1 MKSLSGFLLTLLL
14 AAFTSNAQI
23 VSPLWQTER
32 VLKVP
37 ESVLYDANQNCLF
50 VSNVNGTPTEKNS
63 KGFISKISPEGK
75 VIDLKFA
82 TGLNAPKGMAIYQN
96 KLYVSDIDRLAEI
109 SLDNPKKIKFYEAP
123 KAQFLNDVAIG
134 KNGVVYVS
142 DSGTGRIYKL
152 ENGVFGIWGKV
163 APLSGPNG
171 LLCEKGHLLIGTN
184 DGIFSADP
192 ITGKVEKLVSL
203 SGGID
208 GLKAVGN
215 GKYIVSDWKGKV
227 QVVSA
232 TSHSVLFDTTDKKIN
247 AADLEFIPSKSVLL
261 VPTFADN
268 RVMAYKIKL

>member
-1 MKSLSGFLLTLLL
+1 MKSLPGFLLFLLL
-14 AAFTSNAQI
+14 TAFTSNAQI
-23 VSPLWQTER
+23 VSPIWQTER

-37 ESVLYDANQNCLF
+37 ESVLYDASQNCLF
-50 VSNVNGTPTEKNS
+50 VSNVNGNPTEKNG
-63 KGFISKISPEGK
+63 KGFISKISPDGK

-109 SLDNPKKIKFYEAP
+109 SLTNPKKIKFYEAP
-123 KAQFLNDVAIG
+123 KAQFLNDVAIS

-163 APLSGPNG
+163 APLAGPNG

-192 ITGKVEKLVSL
+192 VSGKIEKLVSL

-208 GLKAVGN
+208 GLKAIGN

-232 TSHSVLFDTTDKKIN
+232 TGQSVLFDTTDKKIN
-247 AADLEFIPSKSVLL
+247 AADLEYIPSKDVLL

>member
-1 MKSLSGFLLTLLL
+1 M
-14 AAFTSNAQI
+14 
-23 VSPLWQTER
+23 
-32 VLKVP
+32 
-37 ESVLYDANQNCLF
+37 LYDAGQNCIF
-50 VSNVNGTPTEKNS
+50 VSNVNGKPAEKNGE
-63 KGFISKISPEGK
+63 GFITKLSTDGK

-109 SLDNPKKIKFYEAP
+109 SLSDPHKIKFYDAP
-123 KAQFLNDVAIG
+123 DAQFLNDVAIG
-134 KNGVVYVS
+134 KDGVVYVS

-163 APLSGPNG
+163 APLAGPNG

-192 ITGKVEKLVSL
+192 VSGELEKLVSL
-203 SGGID
+203 EGGID

-232 TSHSVLFDTTDKKIN
+232 TGQTLLFDTTDKNIN
-247 AADLEFIPSKSVLL
+247 AADLEFIPSKNVML
-261 VPTFADN
+261 VPTFFDN

>member
-1 MKSLSGFLLTLLL
+1 MKLHLGFFLILLL
-14 AAFTSNAQI
+14 AAVTSNAQI
-23 VSPLWQTER
+23 VSPLWQTDR

-37 ESVLYDANQNCLF
+37 ESVLYDASQNCLF
-50 VSNVNGTPTEKNS
+50 VSNVNGSPAEKNGE
-63 KGFISKISPEGK
+63 GFISKLSPDGK

-82 TGLNAPKGMAIYQN
+82 KGLNAPKGMAIYQN

-109 SLDNPKKIKFYEAP
+109 SLTNPMEIKFYEAP

-134 KNGVVYVS
+134 KNGTVYVS

-184 DGIFSADP
+184 NGIFSADP
-192 ITGKVEKLVSL
+192 VSGKVEKLVTL

-208 GLKAVGN
+208 GLKAIGN

-232 TSHSVLFDTTDKKIN
+232 TGQSVLFDTTDKKIN
-247 AADLEFIPSKSVLL
+247 AADLEFIPSKNVML

-268 RVMAYKIKL
+268 RIMAYKLKL